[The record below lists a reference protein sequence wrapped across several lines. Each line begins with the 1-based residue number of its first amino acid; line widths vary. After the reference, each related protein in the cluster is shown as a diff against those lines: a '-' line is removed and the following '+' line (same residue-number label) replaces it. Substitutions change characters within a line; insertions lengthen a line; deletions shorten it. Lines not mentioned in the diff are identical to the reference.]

1 MHIDDF
7 NLFADLLKQRSGLLL
22 TPDKS
27 YLLESRLTPVAR
39 KWNLKGLEDLA
50 LRVRNNDIGVIN
62 DIVEGMTTNESTFFR
77 DTKPFD
83 QFKSVLL
90 PQFMK
95 ARSAQKKIR
104 IWCAACSSGQEP
116 YSLAMILDEMK
127 STLAGWK
134 IEIYAT
140 DLSKE
145 MIDKAKEGIYT
156 QFEVQRGLPI
166 TLLVKYFDQKGDRWQ
181 LKPELRQMV
190 QYSTFNL
197 LSDYGSLGNFDIIF
211 CRNVLIYFEAALKKT
226 ILGKLCKVMPPDG
239 TLYLGG
245 AETVIGVTTEFKP
258 VEGHRGMYVKSE
270 SVVSFQKSA

>member
-7 NLFADLLKQRSGLLL
+7 NLFADLLKQKSGLLL
-22 TPDKS
+22 TTDKS

-50 LRVRNNDIGVIN
+50 LKVRNNDAGVIN

-83 QFKSVLL
+83 QFKTVLL
-90 PQFMK
+90 PQYMK
-95 ARSAQKKIR
+95 TRSTQKKVR

-134 IEIYAT
+134 FDIIAT
-140 DLSKE
+140 DLSRE
-145 MIDKAKEGIYT
+145 MIEKAKEGIYT

-166 TLLVKYFDQKGDRWQ
+166 THLVKYFEQKGDRWQ
-181 LKPELRQMV
+181 IKPEIRQMV
-190 QYSTFNL
+190 QYNTFNL
-197 LSDYGSLGNFDIIF
+197 LSDYGSLGNFDIVF
-211 CRNVLIYFEAALKKT
+211 CRNVLIYFDADLKKT
-226 ILGKLCKVMPPDG
+226 ILSKVFKVMPPDG

-245 AETVIGVTTEFKP
+245 AETVIGVTADFKP
-258 VEGHRGMYVKSE
+258 VEGHRGMYVKVE
-270 SVVSFQKSA
+270 SLSNLQKSA

>member
-22 TPDKS
+22 TTDKS

-50 LRVRNNDIGVIN
+50 LRVRNNDVGVIN
-62 DIVEGMTTNESTFFR
+62 DIIEGMTTNESTFFR
-77 DTKPFD
+77 DTKPFE
-83 QFKSVLL
+83 QFKTVLL
-90 PQFMK
+90 PQYMK
-95 ARSAQKKIR
+95 SRSAQKRIR

-127 STLAGWK
+127 SLLAGWR
-134 IEIYAT
+134 IEIIAT

-145 MIDKAKEGIYT
+145 MIEKAKEGLYT

-166 TLLVKYFDQKGDRWQ
+166 THLVKYFSQKGDRWQ
-181 LKPELRQMV
+181 IKPELRQMV

-197 LSDYGSLGNFDIIF
+197 LNDYSSLGNFDIIF

-226 ILGKLCKVMPPDG
+226 ILNKVVKIMPPDG

-245 AETVIGVTTEFKP
+245 AETVIGVTEEFKP
-258 VEGHRGMYVKSE
+258 VEGHRGMYVKS
-270 SVVSFQKSA
+270 SNSLHMQKSA